1 MPLDPQVQAL
11 LDQMAAAD
19 RPALHE
25 TSPAEARAA
34 MAALGALGKY
44 PDPLAATGDRSIP
57 GPAGPVPV
65 RVYTP
70 AAAPPLPVV
79 VFFHGGGWVIGG
91 IDTHDSTCQQL
102 ATTVPAV
109 VVSVDYRLA
118 PENPFPAAVDDCLAA
133 TRWVHDHA
141 AELGA
146 DPSRLAVAGDSA
158 GGNLAAVISLKAR
171 DEGGP
176 PIVFQ
181 LLVYPA
187 TDLTRSFASHAENG
201 EGYML
206 NTDAIDWFLDHYLPE
221 AERKNPDASP
231 HFATDLSGLPPA
243 LIITAEFDPLRDEGE
258 AYADRLREAGVTATA
273 SRYDGMIHG
282 FFGMDL
288 VLNSAGEAV
297 AEASAALHSALYP
310 AGD

>member
-1 MPLDPQVQAL
+1 
-11 LDQMAAAD
+11 MAAAD

-25 TSPAEARAA
+25 ASPAEARAA
-34 MAALGALGKY
+34 MTALASMGKY
-44 PDPLAATGDRSIP
+44 PDRRAATEDRSIP
-57 GPAGPVPV
+57 GPAGRITV

-70 AAAPPLPVV
+70 HATQPLPVV

-91 IDTHDSTCQQL
+91 IETHDSTCQQL

-118 PENPFPAAVDDCLAA
+118 PESPFPAAVDDCLAA
-133 TRWVHDHA
+133 TRWVYDHA

-146 DPSRLAVAGDSA
+146 DASRLAVAGDSA

-171 DEGGP
+171 EQGGP

-187 TDLTRSFASHAENG
+187 TDLTRSFASHVENG
-201 EGYML
+201 EGYL
-206 NTDAIDWFLDHYLPE
+206 LTSDSIDWFLDHYLPE

-231 HFATDLSGLPPA
+231 HFADDLSGLPPA

-258 AYADRLREAGVTATA
+258 AYADRLRDAGVAAT
-273 SRYDGMIHG
+273 STRYDGMIHG

-288 VLNSAGEAV
+288 VLKSAGEAV
-297 AEASAALHSALYP
+297 EEAASALHQALYP
-310 AGD
+310 ASA

>member
-25 TSPAEARAA
+25 GSPAEARAA
-34 MAALGALGKY
+34 MTALAGLGKY
-44 PDPLAATGDRSIP
+44 PDPLAAIEDRSIP
-57 GPAGPVPV
+57 GPAGPIPI

-70 AAAPPLPVV
+70 PPPQPLPVV
-79 VFFHGGGWVIGG
+79 VYFHGGGWVIGG

-118 PENPFPAAVDDCLAA
+118 PESPFPAAVDDCLAA
-133 TRWVHDHA
+133 TRWVHEHA

-176 PIVFQ
+176 PIIFQ

-187 TDLTRSFASHAENG
+187 TDLTRSFASHVENG
-201 EGYML
+201 EGYL
-206 NTDAIDWFLDHYLPE
+206 LTNDSIAWFLDHYLAE

-231 HFATDLSGLPPA
+231 HFAADLSGLPPA

-258 AYADRLREAGVTATA
+258 AFAARLRDAGVAATAT
-273 SRYDGMIHG
+273 RYDGMIHG

-288 VLNSAGEAV
+288 VLKSADEAV
-297 AEASAALHSALYP
+297 LEAGTALHSALYP

>member
-34 MAALGALGKY
+34 MTALAALGKY
-44 PDPLAATGDRSIP
+44 PDPLAAIADRSIP
-57 GPAGPVPV
+57 GPAGPIPV

-70 AAAPPLPVV
+70 QEQQPLPVV
-79 VFFHGGGWVIGG
+79 VYFHGGGWVIGG
-91 IDTHDSTCQQL
+91 IDTHDATCQQL
-102 ATTVPAV
+102 ATAVPAV

-133 TRWVHDHA
+133 TRWVHDQA

-158 GGNLAAVISLKAR
+158 GGNLAAVVSLKAR

-176 PIVFQ
+176 PIAFQ

-187 TDLTRSFASHAENG
+187 TDLTRSFASHVENG

-206 NTDAIDWFLDHYLPE
+206 TTDAIDWFLDQYLPE

-231 HFATDLSGLPPA
+231 HFATDLSRLPPA
-243 LIITAEFDPLRDEGE
+243 LIITAEYDPLRDEGE
-258 AYADRLREAGVTATA
+258 AYADRLRDDGVAATA

-297 AEASAALHSALYP
+297 REAATALHQALYP
-310 AGD
+310 AGK

>member
-1 MPLDPQVQAL
+1 MPLDPQVQAM

-19 RPALHE
+19 QPALHE
-25 TSPAEARAA
+25 SSPAEARAF
-34 MAALGALGKY
+34 MTALAGLGKY
-44 PDPLAATGDRSIP
+44 PDPLAAIENRSIP
-57 GPAGPVPV
+57 GPAGPMPV

-70 AAAPPLPVV
+70 QTAQPLPVV

-91 IDTHDSTCQQL
+91 IDSHDSTCQQL
-102 ATTVPAV
+102 ATMVPAV

-133 TRWVHDHA
+133 TRWVHGHA

-187 TDLTRSFASHAENG
+187 TDLTRSFASHIENG
-201 EGYML
+201 EGYL
-206 NTDAIDWFLDHYLPE
+206 LTNDAIEWFLNHYLPE

-231 HFATDLSGLPPA
+231 HFADDLSGLPPA

-258 AYADRLREAGVTATA
+258 AYADRLCDAGVAAAA

-288 VLNSAGEAV
+288 VLEAAGRAVQEA
-297 AEASAALHSALYP
+297 ATALHRALYP
-310 AGD
+310 SGD